1 MLSRLSD
8 RGVRWN
14 SRRRCVRCAAIA
26 PLIATLFAS
35 AGCQDDVVEEFR
47 AAAAGQ
53 LQTGVSALLDG
64 FVEGF
69 FAVLEPN
76 EETTTPAEG

>member
-1 MLSRLSD
+1 MRSRFFVQS
-8 RGVRWN
+8 VRPAP
-14 SRRRCVRCAAIA
+14 RRRCVRRAVLA
-26 PLIATLFAS
+26 PLMVALFAT

-47 AAAAGQ
+47 AAAADQ
-53 LQTGVSALLDG
+53 LQAGVSALLDG

-76 EETTTPAEG
+76 EESTTTSE